1 MSRRADHYVWAGE
14 LIWSTRRT
22 LKNAD
27 LTPFEHSIVELLAA
41 IGHATLAAAGPG
53 VEAEVEQNERA
64 AAAAVAATEGTQRE
78 RQAARPPLPMRLTKV
93 DPAQDDRPPV
103 CMACGH
109 KHDGRASCAGHK
121 WRDSCPYV
129 GTDCDRPK
137 PGPPPG
143 GAR

>member
-1 MSRRADHYVWAGE
+1 MSRRADNYVWADALVWKARRGE
-14 LIWSTRRT
+14 PHRH
-22 LKNAD
+22 
-27 LTPFEHSIVELLAA
+27 LTTDQMLQVALV
-41 IGHATLAAAGPG
+41 HATLAAAGPG

-78 RQAARPPLPMRLTKV
+78 RQAARPPLRLL
-93 DPAQDDRPPV
+93 V
-103 CMACGH
+103 CVACGH
-109 KHDGRASCAGHK
+109 KHDPGAPCAGHK

-137 PGPPPG
+137 PGPPA